1 MGDLRGTSGARPGRA
16 VSESRAIME
25 AAKRIAA
32 LLEENNRLKAENKEL
47 SETLEAHEAG
57 LEKIKSIQE
66 RKK

>member
-1 MGDLRGTSGARPGRA
+1 M
-16 VSESRAIME
+16 SESRAIME

-47 SETLEAHEAG
+47 SETIEAHEAG